1 MSNIPRN
8 DALRLCRETEDIKT
22 ILELTNHVDPIVR
35 QRALREIC
43 PCRVKDDIDAFWER
57 VMEMIDDPAD
67 NVREQVSIS
76 LSPNLNNI
84 DRFTKVLHT
93 LCDGS
98 PDHMEMKVLDALEK
112 FNRDSNQYIRR
123 RAHKVL
129 SAYRRSGKW
138 NVL

>member
-1 MSNIPRN
+1 MSSSLDKLEMNNLPSK

-22 ILELTNHVDPIVR
+22 ILVLTTHVDPIVR
-35 QRALREIC
+35 KRALKEIC
-43 PCRVKDDIDAFWER
+43 PCRVKEDIDVFWER

-67 NVREQVSIS
+67 NVREQV
-76 LSPNLNNI
+76 
-84 DRFTKVLHT
+84 LHT

-98 PDHMEMKVLDALEK
+98 PDHMEWKVVDALEK

>member
-67 NVREQVSIS
+67 NVREQV
-76 LSPNLNNI
+76 
-84 DRFTKVLHT
+84 LHT

>member
-1 MSNIPRN
+1 MSNLPSK

-35 QRALREIC
+35 QRALKEIC
-43 PCRVKDDIDAFWER
+43 PCRVKEDIDAFWER

-67 NVREQVSIS
+67 NVREQ
-76 LSPNLNNI
+76 
-84 DRFTKVLHT
+84 VLHT